1 MTALAVKDGTDAPP
15 MSTLQTHKQVAME
28 TTTAVVEEREEDGGR
43 EEEGGGYNYCI
54 VGKFLGGNKFHGWM
68 GHQLMFCGLIFE
80 DWCVPP
86 TVAVIDDKIL
96 RV

>member
-1 MTALAVKDGTDAPP
+1 MTALAVKDGTDTPP

-54 VGKFLGGNKFHGWM
+54 AGKFLGGSKFHGWM
-68 GHQLMFCGLIFE
+68 GHQLMF
-80 DWCVPP
+80 
-86 TVAVIDDKIL
+86 AV
-96 RV
+96 

>member
-1 MTALAVKDGTDAPP
+1 
-15 MSTLQTHKQVAME
+15 
-28 TTTAVVEEREEDGGR
+28 
-43 EEEGGGYNYCI
+43 
-54 VGKFLGGNKFHGWM
+54 M

-96 RV
+96 SV

>member
-1 MTALAVKDGTDAPP
+1 MTALAVIDGTDTPP

-28 TTTAVVEEREEDGGR
+28 ITTAMVEEREE
-43 EEEGGGYNYCI
+43 EGGEYNYCI
-54 VGKFLGGNKFHGWM
+54 AGKFLGGSKFHGWM
-68 GHQLMFCGLIFE
+68 GHQLMFCSLIFE

-96 RV
+96 SV